1 MRTDIE
7 NVNIIKASGIKVPF
21 EKQKLKQSLLRSG
34 ANSEQVDKIVEHLV
48 SILTEGMSTT
58 SIYQI
63 AFELLK
69 NMSHPVAARYN
80 LKRAIMELGPSG
92 FPFEQFVAEL
102 LKYRGYKTQV
112 GVIVKAHCVNHEID
126 VIAEKDDLRF
136 LVECK
141 FHNLQGQMSDVK
153 IPLYIQSRFLDVEM
167 QWKQADGY
175 AEKSLQGWVITN
187 TRFSDD
193 AMQYGKCMSLNLV
206 SWDYP
211 QNSGLKD
218 WIDISG
224 LHPVTCLTTLTSKEK
239 QDLLNRK
246 IVLCKSVLADQH
258 LLESIGLKPPRLQ
271 RVLDECF
278 ALSGTI
284 SR

>member
-1 MRTDIE
+1 MRTRAE
-7 NVNIIKASGIKVPF
+7 NVSIIKASGTKVPF
-21 EKQKLKQSLLRSG
+21 EKGKLKQSLLRAG
-34 ANSEQVDKIVEHLV
+34 ANSEQADKIVKQVV
-48 SILTEGMSTT
+48 SILTEGTSTRD
-58 SIYQI
+58 IYQL

-69 NMSHPVAARYN
+69 NMSRPIAARYN

-92 FPFEQFVAEL
+92 FPFEHFVAEL
-102 LKYRGYKTQV
+102 LTYMGYKTQV
-112 GVIVKAHCVNHEID
+112 GVIVKGHCVNHEID
-126 VIAEKDDLRF
+126 VIAEKEDLRF
-136 LVECK
+136 IVECK
-141 FHNLQGQMSDVK
+141 FHTLQGQMSDVK

-167 QWKQADGY
+167 QWKQLDGH

-193 AMQYGKCMSLNLV
+193 AMQYAKCMGLNLV

-239 QDLLNRK
+239 QDLLDRK
-246 IVLCKSVLADQH
+246 IVLCKSLLPDQRV
-258 LLESIGLKPPRLQ
+258 LESIGLKPPRLQ
-271 RVLDECF
+271 TVLNECF
-278 ALSGTI
+278 ALAETTSP
-284 SR
+284 